1 MATRNTKSSAGGG
14 QDRGEVRLR
23 GKRLPTLDKEL
34 AIVRTGSPK
43 SGRMAT
49 RRSDQA
55 DVMVRKM
62 GKALSKPGI
71 SKAAIFQGR
80 VAGKIFAYSVDPSDA
95 TRIVREGPDGTL
107 RIGRVVGGKFKL
119 AD

>member
-1 MATRNTKSSAGGG
+1 MVTRNIKSRAGGG
-14 QDRGEVRLR
+14 QERGEVRLR

-55 DVMVRKM
+55 EV
-62 GKALSKPGI
+62 
-71 SKAAIFQGR
+71 IFQGR
-80 VAGKIFAYSVDPSDA
+80 VTGKIFAYSVDPSDA
-95 TRIVREGPDGTL
+95 TRIVREARDGTR

>member
-1 MATRNTKSSAGGG
+1 MATRNIKSRAGGG
-14 QDRGEVRLR
+14 QGRGEVRLR

-43 SGRMAT
+43 SRMAT

-80 VAGKIFAYSVDPSDA
+80 VTGKIFAYSVDPSDA
-95 TRIVREGPDGTL
+95 TRIVREGPDGTR